1 MHFRSSRRAAAG
13 LAFVLPLAVSGIV
26 PACGQ
31 GIVTG
36 SITGTV
42 GDPTGAVIPGATVT
56 LTDTTKGVKRT
67 VSSGSDGAFSFGD
80 LPIGSYT
87 VMITGGG
94 FSPLT
99 LSNVEVDANRVQSLG
114 LKKLVTGSA
123 NETVEVSSAANLLE
137 TSEAQVT
144 TSFDTQQVETLP
156 VAGGFDE
163 LALLIP
169 GVVSTHADNF
179 SNTNGANFSVNGQRG
194 RANNFE
200 LDGQSNNDNS
210 IGGPQ
215 AFFGSEEAIAQVQV
229 ITNDFGAQYGRNA
242 GSVVNYLT
250 RSGTNQFHG
259 SAIYN
264 YSGDFTSSLSQ
275 GLSKGDQFGYP
286 ANPTHPR
293 YVQNYFGGTLGGP
306 IIKDKLFAFGSTYFF
321 RLAEFGALTSSG
333 QSLFPTPDGL
343 AQLVAA
349 FPNSPGVAALQSV
362 NPFAVTTGNPIATGS
377 PINETISS
385 GGKTLS
391 VPFTQYARQIPSLD
405 TDQEDLGRID
415 WQATPKDRFFVR
427 YFYQHE
433 PSTPGDDLANGGFY
447 NVDDRIQSIG
457 TDLTH
462 TFGPH
467 WVNQLRYS
475 FQQSTLAFL
484 AGGYT
489 NCNLT
494 NFTGCPS
501 SISVGGTLS
510 DGSTVGG
517 LGLASNLPQGR
528 IVKNGQVQDN
538 VTWSLGKHS
547 ILFGGEFDYSN
558 SPNTFLPDTSGVY
571 TFDSFSDLVT
581 GSCPTGVSCTAQVAV
596 GNPVIPFK
604 EEDVALYF
612 QDDWKVAPSFTFNLG
627 LRWEF
632 FQQAINLLHNE
643 SVASQTGPNPLWS
656 TALPL
661 SQTTSPAVPDY
672 YKNVEPRFGF
682 AWNPESHKKLV
693 IRGGYAINVDP
704 AFYNINLNVATSA
717 PLVVFGSVPCTT
729 GGASCLPTTGGTT
742 FATAQSYTAKLV
754 PTGGNP
760 GLQNQTTVAPNFRNP
775 LGQTFTLAAEYQIQN
790 SAVFEV
796 RYTGNHG
803 SRQYQSLNA
812 DPYLLNVATDFP
824 NVVNPASLCSAT
836 NSTLAGGA
844 DIGHLSCGHTVVD
857 QVANTAFSNYQSLQ
871 LNLTTK
877 AYHGVT
883 ATFAYTHSNLVDNVS
898 EIYSNTGS
906 GGNVSAY
913 AQNPLNTNY
922 GERGTSAIDFPN
934 TASASFIYD
943 FPSLHSGSGLLNRLT
958 SGWKTTAIYLYNSGQ
973 PYADYE
979 NLTSSSPQANF
990 GTTDATTGAQILP
1003 GDPRTQVSYSDP
1015 VFGGNYLG
1023 FDVARPIISNPK
1035 ASAQTLG
1042 IYTDTTLSVNA
1053 AGTPTFSAPQLV
1065 DYKTGAVVTPSQV
1078 RFIANNELA
1087 AQVLG
1092 NPYPGGGRNPLRADT
1107 FNNVDLNFFKDTHIT
1122 ERFTFRLEAAAF
1134 NVLNRAELSTPG
1146 NSLADYAGS
1155 PSSFNN
1161 FYYSYA
1167 QGSNVGPG
1175 SFGTGVRSMLFKAKI
1190 LF

>member
-1 MHFRSSRRAAAG
+1 MHFAFSRRSAVGMVFALPFALSGVPSAG
-13 LAFVLPLAVSGIV
+13 
-26 PACGQ
+26 GQ

-42 GDPTGAVIPGATVT
+42 ADPTGAVVPGATVT
-56 LTDTTKGVKRT
+56 VTDPTKGVKRSVT
-67 VSSGSDGAFSFGD
+67 SGGDGTFSFGD
-80 LPIGSYT
+80 LAIGKYT
-87 VMITGGG
+87 VTINGTG
-94 FSPLT
+94 FAPLT
-99 LSNVEVDANRVQSLG
+99 LNNVEVDANRVQSLG
-114 LKKLVTGSA
+114 VEKLITGSA
-123 NETVEVSSAANLLE
+123 NEIVEVSSAAALLE
-137 TSEAQVT
+137 TSESQVT

-169 GVVSTHADNF
+169 GVVATHADNF
-179 SNTNGANFSVNGQRG
+179 SNTNGAGLSVNGQRG

-242 GSVVNYLT
+242 GSVVNYIT
-250 RSGTNQFHG
+250 RSGSNQFHG
-259 SAIYN
+259 SGIYE

-275 GLSKGDQFGYP
+275 GLSKGSQFGYA

-306 IIKDKLFAFGSTYFF
+306 IIKDKLFAFGSTFFF

-333 QSLFPTPDGL
+333 QDLFPTPAGL
-343 AQLVAA
+343 AQLQAA
-349 FPNSPGVAALQSV
+349 FPNSPGVAALASV
-362 NPFAVTTGNPIATGS
+362 NPFAVKTGNPIATGS
-377 PINETISS
+377 PIVETITS
-385 GGKTLS
+385 GGQTLQ

-415 WQATPKDRFFVR
+415 WQITPKDRFFIR

-462 TFGPH
+462 TFGPR

-484 AGGYT
+484 AGGYA

-501 SISVGGTLS
+501 SVSIGGALT
-510 DGSTVGG
+510 DGSSVGG
-517 LGLASNLPQGR
+517 LGLASNFPQGR

-538 VTWSLGKHS
+538 VTWSFGKHA
-547 ILFGGEFDYSN
+547 IVFGGEFDYSN
-558 SPNTFLPDTSGVY
+558 SPNTFLPETSGVY
-571 TFDSFSDLVT
+571 NFDSFNDLVT
-581 GSCPTGVSCTAQVAV
+581 GTCATAGACSAQVAV

-604 EEDVALYF
+604 EEDAALYF
-612 QDDWKVAPSFTFNLG
+612 QDDWKVAPSFTLNLG

-643 SVASQTGPNPLWS
+643 SVATQTGSNPLWATS
-656 TALPL
+656 LPL
-661 SQTTSPAVPDY
+661 SQTTFPAIPDY

-682 AWNPESHKKLV
+682 AWNPESHKQLV

-704 AFYNINLNVATSA
+704 AFYNINLNVATAA
-717 PLVVFGSVPCTT
+717 PLVIFGTVPCTP
-729 GGASCLPTTGGTT
+729 GGPSCLPTTGGTN

-754 PTGGNP
+754 PTGGDP
-760 GLQNQTTVAPNFRNP
+760 GLENETTVASNFRNP
-775 LGQTFTLAAEYQIQN
+775 LGQTFTLATEYQIRN
-790 SAVFEV
+790 SAVFEI

-803 SRQYQSLNA
+803 SRQYQALNA

-824 NVVNPASLCSAT
+824 NVVNPASLCSAA

-844 DIGHLSCGHTVVD
+844 DIGHLACGHTVVD
-857 QVANTAFSNYQSLQ
+857 EVANTAFSNYQSLQ

-883 ATFAYTHSNLVDNVS
+883 ATFAYTHSNLIDNVS
-898 EIYSNTGS
+898 EIYSNGTS
-906 GGNVSAY
+906 GGNVSAF
-913 AQNPLNTNY
+913 AQNPLNTDY

-934 TASASFIYD
+934 TASISFIYD
-943 FPSLHSGSGLLNRLT
+943 FPNMHSGSHLLNRLT
-958 SGWKTTAIYLYNSGQ
+958 NGWRTTAIYLYNSGQ
-973 PYADYE
+973 PYEDYE
-979 NLTSSSPQANF
+979 NLTSSSPQANN
-990 GTTDATTGAQILP
+990 GTVDANGNPLLP

-1015 VFGGNYLG
+1015 VFGQFVGS
-1023 FDVARPIISNPK
+1023 DVARPIISNPK

-1042 IYTDTTLSVNA
+1042 IYTDKTLSVNA

-1065 DYKTGAVVTPSQV
+1065 DYNTGNPVTPSQV

-1087 AQVLG
+1087 AQIIG
-1092 NPYPGGGRNPLRADT
+1092 NPYPGGSRNPLRADT

-1122 ERFTFRLEAAAF
+1122 ERFTFRLEADAF
-1134 NVLNRAELSTPG
+1134 NVLNRAELSNPG
-1146 NSLADYAGS
+1146 NTLGDYNTGY
-1155 PSSFNN
+1155 FNN

-1167 QGSNVGPG
+1167 TGSNVGPG